1 MTQTGQAA
9 VVVGIDESLAGL
21 AALRYAV
28 GEARRRGCG
37 LRAVRAW
44 QLGAWRSYDA
54 GLGEAAA
61 VEAVT
66 QDAAAM
72 VRRAFDSAMGGV
84 PRDIDIQAGVV
95 EGAVVPALIAQITS
109 ADDVL
114 VVGMSRR
121 RGLGRLTATDKHCV
135 RIAPCPVVVVPGP
148 ELARTSGRRALTR
161 AVQREARRY
170 ADADGVL

>member
-1 MTQTGQAA
+1 MTQTRQA

-28 GEARRRGCG
+28 AEARRRGCG

-44 QLGAWRSYDA
+44 QLGAWRGYDA
-54 GLGEAAA
+54 GAG
-61 VEAVT
+61 
-66 QDAAAM
+66 DAAAAEAVAEDAAAT

-84 PRDIDIQAGVV
+84 PRDIEIQAGVV
-95 EGAVVPALIAQITS
+95 EGAVVPALIAQVTS
-109 ADDVL
+109 AQDVL
-114 VVGMSRR
+114 VVGASRR
-121 RGLGRLTATDKHCV
+121 RGLSWLSRVDRHCV

-148 ELARTSGRRALTR
+148 ELARANGRRALAR

-170 ADADGVL
+170 VDAGGMP